1 MKFRLAFILLLI
13 PFLLQY
19 NTPGNPADY
28 VHRVGRTARIGLKG
42 HALLFLTPAEV
53 SFVDYCN
60 CYDGFQKKVLNSSL
74 QFGSCI
80 FVIY

>member
-1 MKFRLAFILLLI
+1 MIYRMQQNLLYFFIACV
-13 PFLLQY
+13 LQY

-53 SFVDYCN
+53 SFVHYSCN
-60 CYDGFQKKVLNSSL
+60 NEKAVL
-74 QFGSCI
+74 
-80 FVIY
+80 

>member
-1 MKFRLAFILLLI
+1 MLKRASHLI
-13 PFLLQY
+13 SRKCAELKNLFYFLIRFFLQY

-53 SFVDYCN
+53 GFVD
-60 CYDGFQKKVLNSSL
+60 
-74 QFGSCI
+74 
-80 FVIY
+80 

>member
-1 MKFRLAFILLLI
+1 MGWFYVFILLLI

-42 HALLFLTPAEV
+42 QALLFLTPAEV
-53 SFVDYCN
+53 DFVDYSK
-60 CYDGFQKKVLNSSL
+60 CYEE
-74 QFGSCI
+74 
-80 FVIY
+80 